1 MPAPTPQKGPGP
13 ERFVPRH
20 YRYNEVAWVL
30 VAFVLCGLLFD
41 SGGLLTWANRLKF
54 GPGQTFWLRLLTPL
68 HAQLERAGL
77 DRPRQA
83 LIAASDQLSA
93 RYAPGVDEVVAPADD
108 GALATG
114 SPAALEPAGPLAGL
128 ELPLADEV
136 ELGAIPDPDPRTS
149 GSSLDGGAGVVT
161 LLLVGDSM
169 MQVGLAPAIASAF
182 AEEPRVRILKE
193 THPGTGLSRP
203 DVLDWPARL
212 APLLATNRPRYV
224 VASFGGNDAQDL
236 RQAGAVIPFGT
247 STWDQAY
254 LDRVHGFM
262 EELTH
267 DGAEVLWVGL
277 PPMRSPD
284 FSERVAKL
292 NDLDLAAAKGVP
304 HVEFLDPA
312 PAVTGPD
319 RAYVTYLPRPAGGL
333 VQVRQEDG
341 IHLTSAGG
349 ERVAVSAV
357 AWIHA
362 HALTVS
368 ASALSGSGRAEP
380 APDRKPGG

>member
-1 MPAPTPQKGPGP
+1 MAPSPRKHAPP

-20 YRYNEVAWVL
+20 YRYNEVAWIL
-30 VAFVLCGLLFD
+30 VAFVLCGLLFE
-41 SGGLLTWANRLKF
+41 SGGLVTWASRLKF
-54 GPGQTFWLRLLTPL
+54 GPGRELWLRVLTPL
-68 HAQLERAGL
+68 HAQLARARL
-77 DRPRQA
+77 DRPRQL
-83 LIAASDQLSA
+83 LIATADRLAA
-93 RYAPGVDEVVAPADD
+93 RYAPSSEDAVVPDD
-108 GALATG
+108 GQALATR
-114 SPAALEPAGPLAGL
+114 SPSPLEPATPLAGL
-128 ELPLADEV
+128 PMPRADEV
-136 ELGAIPDPDPRTS
+136 ELGGLGGAEEPASP
-149 GSSLDGGAGVVT
+149 GDGGATTVT

-182 AEEPRVRILKE
+182 AEDPRVRVLKE

-212 APLLATNRPRYV
+212 APLLSTQRPRYV

-236 RQAGAVIPFGT
+236 RQGGAVIPFGT
-247 STWDQAY
+247 SSWDQAY
-254 LDRVHGFM
+254 LDRVHAFM

-292 NDLDLAAAKGVP
+292 NDLDLAASKGLA

-319 RAYVTYLPRPAGGL
+319 RSYVTYLPRPAGGL

-349 ERVAVSAV
+349 ERVAASAV
-357 AWIHA
+357 AWIRS
-362 HALTVS
+362 HALS
-368 ASALSGSGRAEP
+368 AASSALNGSGPP
-380 APDRKPGG
+380 APGTDPKPGG